1 MEEQRKKEA
10 EEAAA
15 KAAAKAA
22 KKAGRG
28 RVAESVKKAGVSGG
42 TEAASDSE
50 NELATPQPKERLASM
65 EDFYDDASGRSAS
78 V

>member
-28 RVAESVKKAGVSGG
+28 RAAESVNKAGVSGG
-42 TEAASDSE
+42 TVSASDSE
-50 NELATPQPKERLASM
+50 NELATPQPEERLASM